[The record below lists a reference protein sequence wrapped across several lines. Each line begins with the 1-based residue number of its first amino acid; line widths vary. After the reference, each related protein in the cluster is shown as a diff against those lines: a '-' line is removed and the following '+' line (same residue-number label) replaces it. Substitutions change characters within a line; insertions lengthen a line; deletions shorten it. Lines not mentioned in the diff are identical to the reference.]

1 MHATYV
7 TLVLSYDYNNNQTQN
22 NMVKNFI
29 KTALRS
35 LAKNKLISFINIF
48 GLSLAIGCSLVVY
61 VFVDFMYSQDHFH
74 ENRESIFMVKNTVSR
89 NGIEQIW
96 GDSPAPLGEMLE
108 ADFSQIKYAVR
119 IDNRNVVLKYNE
131 KVFGEFVRFVD
142 PEFLDMF
149 TYPLSSGNREA
160 LIDPSKIIISKR
172 ISDKYFG
179 EAEPLGE
186 QIVLVINDKK
196 ESFTIGGVAK
206 EFPKTASF
214 SFDILINFEK
224 KFNIYQKED
233 RNDWK
238 DFIGSTFIQ
247 LNDPKD
253 ISLISSNMGKYVQ
266 LQNAADE
273 DWPAEAYTF
282 EPMTTLSMNSHAIDG
297 DISGGDDPIGRI
309 ILLTIAGFMMTLAS
323 FNYINIS
330 ISSATKRLKE
340 IGIRKVI
347 GGTKRQLVIQFIGE
361 NLIICALALILGAV
375 WARVLFLPWFNA
387 QFPIELGLDFYQ
399 NINAW
404 LFMGVLLLIT
414 GFGSGAYP
422 AFYISSFSPVNIFR
436 GNQTFGKKNK
446 FTKIFL
452 TFQFV
457 LSIITI
463 VFGISFVQNAKYQQG
478 RDWGYDQAQ
487 TLVLPVDNEGTYIA
501 FKNEFLQNSNVTS
514 VAGSANHMGR
524 SVGLSVI
531 DINDKKYETRRIDVG
546 YNYLETHNIRLKE
559 GRFFDESLLTDLDK
573 SVVINETFAKN
584 MEWKNPV
591 GQAFDIDSLTYN
603 VIGVATDFHYNDFNQ
618 KIVPAFFRMAK
629 EEKFNFISIRVK
641 EGKVVETEAQ
651 AEILWKK
658 HVPDLP
664 YNAFFQNEVFDRY
677 FDQLKSHGRIM
688 GFTATLAIILSC
700 MGLFGLVSLNVATR
714 MKEFSIRKV
723 LGAGV
728 ASIFHGVNRQ
738 YVLLISIACILGL
751 PISYF
756 LVSLLFEEVYKYHM
770 PLTAIPFILAT
781 IFIFGVALLTVS
793 SQIYKVM
800 TSNPVDALRN
810 E

>member
-1 MHATYV
+1 
-7 TLVLSYDYNNNQTQN
+7 
-22 NMVKNFI
+22 MVKNFI

-61 VFVDFMYSQDHFH
+61 IFVDFAFSQDEFH
-74 ENRESIFMVKNTVSR
+74 ENRESTFMVKNIVSR
-89 NGIEQIW
+89 DGVEQIW
-96 GDSPAPLGEMLE
+96 GDSPAPIGEMME
-108 ADFSQIKYAVR
+108 ADFPQIKHAVR
-119 IDNRNVVLKYNE
+119 IDNRNVVMKYEE
-131 KVFGEFVRFVD
+131 KVFAEYVRFVD

-149 TYPLSSGNREA
+149 TFPLASGNKDA
-160 LIDPSKIIISKR
+160 LNDPSKVVINKAIAE
-172 ISDKYFG
+172 KYFG
-179 EAEPLGE
+179 EENAIGE
-186 QIVLVINDKK
+186 QIVLVINDKR
-196 ESFTIGGVAK
+196 ESFTIGGVAQ

-224 KFNIYQKED
+224 KFNIYEKED
-233 RNDWK
+233 RNDWT
-238 DFIGSTFIQ
+238 DFITSTFIQ
-247 LNDPKD
+247 LNDPAD
-253 ISLISSNMGKYVQ
+253 ITVVSSNMGKYVS

-273 DWPAEAYTF
+273 DWPAQAYTF
-282 EPMTTLSMNSHAIDG
+282 EPLTTLSMNSHAIG
-297 DISGGDDPIGRI
+297 ADISGGDDPVGRI

-330 ISSATKRLKE
+330 IASATKRLKE
-340 IGIRKVI
+340 IGVRKVI
-347 GGTKRQLVIQFIGE
+347 GGTKKQLIFQFIGE
-361 NLIICALALILGAV
+361 NLIICALALILGAI
-375 WARVLFLPWFNA
+375 WARTLFVPWFNA
-387 QFPIELGLDFYQ
+387 QFPIELELDFYQ
-399 NINAW
+399 NVNAW
-404 LFMGVLLLIT
+404 LFMGALLFIT

-422 AFYISSFSPVNIFR
+422 AFYVSSFNPVNIFR
-436 GNQTFGKKNK
+436 GNQSFGKKNR
-446 FTKIFL
+446 FTKVFL

-463 VFGISFVQNAKYQQG
+463 VFGIAFVQNAAYQKD

-487 TLVLPVDNEGTYIA
+487 TLVIPVNNETTYTA

-514 VAGSANHMGR
+514 VAGSANHMGK

-531 DINDKKYETRRIDVG
+531 DINDNKYETRRIDVG
-546 YNYLETHNIRLKE
+546 YHYLETHNLRLKE
-559 GRFFDESLLTDLDK
+559 GRFFDEFLLTDQDE

-584 MEWKNPV
+584 MEWTNPI
-591 GQAFDIDSLTYN
+591 GQSFDIDSLTYY
-603 VIGVATDFHYNDFNQ
+603 VIGVAHDFHYNDFNQ

-629 EEKFNFISIRVK
+629 EEKFNFISLRVK
-641 EGKVVETEAQ
+641 EGKISETEAQ
-651 AEILWKK
+651 AEALWKQ

-664 YNAFFQNEVFDRY
+664 YDAFFQNEVFDRY

-728 ASIFHGVNRQ
+728 SAIFHGVNRQ
-738 YVLLISIACILGL
+738 YIWLISIACILGL

-756 LVSLLFEEVYKYHM
+756 LVSALFEKVYKYHM
-770 PLTAIPFILAT
+770 PLTASPFVMAT
-781 IFIFGVALLTVS
+781 IFIFGVALITVS
-793 SQIYKVM
+793 SQIYKVIV
-800 TSNPVDALRN
+800 SNPVDSLRD